1 MCVWVCES
9 VCVRVCAR
17 MCVRVCMRMCVCVLT
32 SVSVSLHVCSCVCIH
47 MCVCVHVHGCVR
59 MHVLVFTCMPERLLS
74 SQARTQLW
82 AQSLF
87 EHEIPEGVDGGP
99 KQGYFKNLNWVW
111 APMFAKFWAQ
121 DPKVATHNT
130 WALSLQTWVHMSNC
144 PRREPYFSPSFS
156 HISPPTDLSYVI
168 FIWITF
174 QLKIPL
180 QQKWSETTQ

>member
-1 MCVWVCES
+1 
-9 VCVRVCAR
+9 
-17 MCVRVCMRMCVCVLT
+17 MRMCVCVLT

-99 KQGYFKNLNWVW
+99 KQGYFKNLN
-111 APMFAKFWAQ
+111 
-121 DPKVATHNT
+121 
-130 WALSLQTWVHMSNC
+130 
-144 PRREPYFSPSFS
+144 
-156 HISPPTDLSYVI
+156 
-168 FIWITF
+168 
-174 QLKIPL
+174 
-180 QQKWSETTQ
+180 